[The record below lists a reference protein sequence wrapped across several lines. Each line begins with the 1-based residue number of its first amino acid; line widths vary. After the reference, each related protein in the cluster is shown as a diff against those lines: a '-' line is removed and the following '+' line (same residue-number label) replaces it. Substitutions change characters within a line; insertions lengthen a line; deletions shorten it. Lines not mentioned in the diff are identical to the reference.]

1 MNDPFTNIAS
11 RWRRTVFAERP
22 VASAISFRGARG
34 CRMRTARM
42 RRSIEETAA
51 SAAVASENG
60 GETAN
65 EGSPRAFTSSGG
77 GAASGVVAYGWA
89 VQERYARYPATAR
102 ARVS

>member
-1 MNDPFTNIAS
+1 MTGKSMKDPFANIAS

-60 GETAN
+60 GGA
-65 EGSPRAFTSSGG
+65 PRERLPRNFPNPGGG
-77 GAASGVVAYGWA
+77 GAARGGADCSGGEEWVD
-89 VQERYARYPATAR
+89 T
-102 ARVS
+102 